1 VRHARRPRPVI
12 APATLART
20 IGLAALIAS
29 VATTAAA
36 QAPVGS
42 TLAIV
47 GGTVYPVA
55 GPKIDNCTVL
65 IRDGKIVALGNALA
79 VPPGA
84 TQIDA
89 RGKWVTPGLIN
100 ASSALGLVEVTGI
113 AETRDFS
120 AKGQLGV
127 SAAFVSVDG
136 LNPASEMIPPTRAG
150 GVTSIV
156 VRPIGGLVAGQAAFV
171 DLTGGP
177 ASAMVVK
184 TPVAMVAQIS
194 SPAQADANARG
205 EVIGMLRSLFDE
217 VRVYDRR
224 HTEYERAATPPLI
237 ARPRDLAALVPVLK
251 GQEPLLIDVDRASD
265 ILRAIELA
273 HDYGIKLIL
282 SSAAEGWKVAPMIAA
297 AKVPVLAG
305 SLNNIPSSF
314 GVLGQRHDNV
324 AILRRAGVTVVLIGD
339 AGEEDATP
347 INTRNITQVAG
358 TAVAFGL
365 PWDEALRAVTQAP
378 AVVFGLGDR
387 TGVLRAGYDANV
399 VVWSGDPF
407 EFSTRAEHVYVR
419 GREYTTPTR
428 EDLLTQRYKKL
439 PPGY

>member
-1 VRHARRPRPVI
+1 MR
-12 APATLART
+12 
-20 IGLAALIAS
+20 
-29 VATTAAA
+29 
-36 QAPVGS
+36 
-42 TLAIV
+42 
-47 GGTVYPVA
+47 
-55 GPKIDNCTVL
+55 
-65 IRDGKIVALGNALA
+65 
-79 VPPGA
+79 
-84 TQIDA
+84 
-89 RGKWVTPGLIN
+89 
-100 ASSALGLVEVTGI
+100 
-113 AETRDFS
+113 AEKS
-120 AKGQLGV
+120 
-127 SAAFVSVDG
+127 
-136 LNPASEMIPPTRAG
+136 
-150 GVTSIV
+150 
-156 VRPIGGLVAGQAAFV
+156 
-171 DLTGGP
+171 
-177 ASAMVVK
+177 
-184 TPVAMVAQIS
+184 
-194 SPAQADANARG
+194 
-205 EVIGMLRSLFDE
+205 IGMLRSLFDE
-217 VRVYDRR
+217 VLVYERR
-224 HTEYERAATPPLI
+224 HTEYERAATPPLL

-251 GQEPLLIDVDRASD
+251 GQEPLLMDVDRASD

-273 HDYGIKLIL
+273 RDYGIKLIL

-387 TGVLRAGYDANV
+387 TGVLRPGYDANV

-419 GREYTTPTR
+419 GREYTAPTR